1 MDYGRVVSQGWKITW
16 ENKYLWVL
24 GFFAAL
30 TSSRAN
36 SSSYNFSS
44 SEMDPGMF
52 SPEQMAALGG
62 AFIAIVCFASLLGLI
77 FIIIGLMARG
87 GLITAVY
94 KISVGKEMTLGQ
106 AFSAGRAKIWPILG
120 MNILL
125 YIPFILMGVI
135 IFVAVLMMFGA
146 ALGTAVSYETLMLEQ
161 LDPAALESVFAGF
174 GLLFVCM
181 MLLCCVLMIL
191 GIALNFINAFAYRG
205 IMIQNMGVMES
216 ISHSWQLIRQN
227 FGEVMILSILFLFIG
242 IGYGILTGLV
252 LVPVALVG
260 MAPLFGGMISGE
272 ITTVGM
278 VYGLG
283 FGLCLGFI
291 GALLMSILVTWQSAT
306 FTLAYK
312 EWVSKMGFLPAEEI
326 VEKA

>member
-1 MDYGRVVSQGWKITW
+1 MDYGHIVSQGWKITW

-24 GFFAAL
+24 GFLAAL

-44 SEMDPGMF
+44 EMDPGAF
-52 SPEQMAALGG
+52 SPEQTAALGG
-62 AFIAIVCFASLLGLI
+62 AFIAIVCIASLIGLI
-77 FIIIGLMARG
+77 LVVIGLIARG

-94 KISVGKEMTLGQ
+94 DISVGKEMTLGQ
-106 AFSAGRAKIWPILG
+106 AFSAGTAKIWPILG

-135 IFVAVLMMFGA
+135 IFVAVIMMFAGA
-146 ALGTAVSYETLMLEQ
+146 MGTAVSYETLMLEQ
-161 LDPAALESVFAGF
+161 MDSAAWESVFAGF
-174 GLLFVCM
+174 GMVLVCM
-181 MLLCCVLMIL
+181 MLLCCVMVIL
-191 GIALNFINAFAYRG
+191 GILLNFINAFAFRG
-205 IMIQNMGVMES
+205 IMIQDMGVMES
-216 ISHSWQLIRQN
+216 LSHSWQLIRQN

-242 IGYGILTGLV
+242 IGYGILTGLLLLPFV
-252 LVPVALVG
+252 FVG

-272 ITTVGM
+272 ITTIGL

-291 GALLMSILVTWQSAT
+291 GAILMSILVTWQSAT

-312 EWVSKMGFLPAEEI
+312 EWVKKMGFVPPEEI